1 MKRITETTFQESY
14 QNGIMSV
21 DIDQNIVRVAL
32 YDRSPIIYR
41 FDDEI
46 KISDISRIKENHKLM
61 EL

>member
-1 MKRITETTFQESY
+1 
-14 QNGIMSV
+14 MSV